1 MSKENWETYS
11 TVELMSLVA
20 SVQEEIERRKKTHR
34 DELIANVCS
43 AINRLREECPEVV
56 WVLDYTSPDN
66 YIIGHKINILRHI
79 DIRGLNERDFSIK
92 VKE

>member
-1 MSKENWETYS
+1 MNKDDWAAYS
-11 TVELMSLVA
+11 TAELESLA
-20 SVQEEIERRKKTHR
+20 ISVQEEVERRKKTHR
-34 DELIANVCS
+34 DELIADVCN
-43 AINRLREECPEVV
+43 AVNRLREECPEVV

-92 VKE
+92 VKR